1 MIRVV
6 WYKHD
11 QDCGINFSP
20 PTFCQKRY
28 PPSRS
33 EIRAYVVKPSPGD
46 DGRGLS
52 WLEARATAQRNGG
65 MLLSAEEASGF
76 FACLTNVE
84 EEDGLKTTLTKKLP
98 TPQWIAAETGITQ
111 ALSKDPLR
119 RGDWI
124 KQVCHALGGGGF
136 GVVLFH
142 H

>member
-6 WYKHD
+6 GYKL
-11 QDCGINFSP
+11 FP
-20 PTFCQKRY
+20 PDILPETIS
-28 PPSRS
+28 PSRS

-124 KQVCHALGGGGF
+124 KQVCHASGGGGF
-136 GVVLFH
+136 WVVLFH